1 VHSRKEITMK
11 KRILTLAALAA
22 LITTPAHA
30 SGAIAGATLPEQ
42 IVQELTLVEQ
52 YATQAQQLQAQFQMV
67 YDQARNLMSLPVQ
80 LWQSAAAPLQ
90 QLVQLVGNAQG
101 LSYASQNTVAAIQQQ
116 YGAPN
121 AVLANYAQSLSQWT
135 DNLDHQVAAVLQQY
149 QLNSAN
155 FQTTQS
161 ALQAIEGASQS
172 AKGRMQVLQA
182 GNQIAGLM
190 VNQLQSLQADI
201 DAGNQAQLN
210 ALAFIAHSKDDP
222 TQAVT
227 PILNA
232 PIQPGG
238 F

>member
-1 VHSRKEITMK
+1 MK
-11 KRILTLAALAA
+11 KRAASRFIITILVAPLLAS
-22 LITTPAHA
+22 PAPSYA

-121 AVLANYAQSLSQWT
+121 AVLANYANSLQQWT
-135 DNLDHQVAAVLQQY
+135 SNLNSQVAAVLQQY
-149 QLNSAN
+149 GLHAAD

-161 ALQAIEGASQS
+161 ALQQIQDASQS
-172 AKGRMQVLQA
+172 ATGRMQVLQA
-182 GNQIAGLM
+182 GNQISALM
-190 VNQLQSLQADI
+190 LNQLQSLQSDI
-201 DAGNQAQLN
+201 QAGNQVMMNYILTRQNGVSQVPQNNEDQLLSN
-210 ALAFIAHSKDDP
+210 P
-222 TQAVT
+222 TPQAY
-227 PILNA
+227 
-232 PIQPGG
+232 
-238 F
+238 

>member
-1 VHSRKEITMK
+1 MK
-11 KRILTLAALAA
+11 KRILTTAALAA
-22 LITTPAHA
+22 ITTAPAHA
-30 SGAIAGATLPEQ
+30 TGMIAGATFPEQ

-67 YDQARNLMSLPVQ
+67 FNQARNLQNMPQ
-80 LWQSAAAPLQ
+80 QIWTNATAPLQ

-121 AVLANYAQSLSQWT
+121 AALSNYAQSLSQWT
-135 DNLDHQVAAVLQQY
+135 DDLDHQIAAVLQQY
-149 QLNSAN
+149 RLSSAN

-161 ALQAIEGASQS
+161 ALQSIQSASQS
-172 AKGRMQVLQA
+172 ASGRMQVLQA
-182 GNQIAGLM
+182 GNQISGLM
-190 VNQLQSLQADI
+190 LNQLQSLQADI
-201 DAGNQAQLN
+201 QAGNQAQLN
-210 ALAFIAHSKDDP
+210 ALSLIAHSKNDA
-222 TQAVT
+222 TQADT